1 MVICIRARV
10 KSFDSFSERRPEI
23 ICFLFMLQKLQH
35 VTIEHW
41 CYCRTCFS
49 NFFLVLMKNRF
60 QTLLC
65 FAMMDSLSR
74 PFSCSNAGPAF
85 KHRNV
90 KLSHSHSY
98 SIFHIKP
105 KKWLAF
111 VLDVWR
117 KCLCYFAKKKLIT
130 KKYCLKKLNINR
142 TMFDNHNCQVLKH
155 VVLSLISMS
164 KKIRFLLLYFM
175 QDIDW
180 RQL

>member
-1 MVICIRARV
+1 MVICIRACV

-49 NFFLVLMKNRF
+49 DFYLVVMKNRF

-65 FAMMDSLSR
+65 FAMMDSLSW

-85 KHRNV
+85 KLRNV
-90 KLSHSHSY
+90 KLSLTQLY
-98 SIFHIKP
+98 SILNQKNVC
-105 KKWLAF
+105 LAF

-117 KCLCYFAKKKLIT
+117 KCLRYFARHRLET
-130 KKYCLKKLNINR
+130 FVKKYYRNCIDDYIKGYNQTSVSMRIIN
-142 TMFDNHNCQVLKH
+142 
-155 VVLSLISMS
+155 
-164 KKIRFLLLYFM
+164 
-175 QDIDW
+175 
-180 RQL
+180 